1 MKDNNYNLLD
11 GLFSA
16 KTIPVV
22 TNVGDDKKGDVR
34 TTKRTFK
41 IYNEHWDDFVDLA
54 AARQMTQA
62 ELLNQLIEKAVQ
74 ENGEEIEQYKKF
86 FNKK

>member
-1 MKDNNYNLLD
+1 MKYNNYNLLD

-16 KTIPVV
+16 KTMPVV
-22 TNVGDDKKGDVR
+22 TNTGDDKKGDVR

-41 IYNEHWDDFVDLA
+41 IYNEHWNDFVALA

-62 ELLNQLIEKAVQ
+62 ELLNQLIEIAVQ
-74 ENGEEIEQYKKF
+74 ENGDEIEQYRKF
-86 FNKK
+86 FSKK